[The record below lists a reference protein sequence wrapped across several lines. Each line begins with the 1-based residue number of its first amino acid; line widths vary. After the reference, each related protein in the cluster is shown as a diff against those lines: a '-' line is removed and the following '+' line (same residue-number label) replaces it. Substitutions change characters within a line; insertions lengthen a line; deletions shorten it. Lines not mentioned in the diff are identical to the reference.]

1 MQLALQK
8 WKLFFKDWLQ
18 INPEEKKTA
27 VSPPLYVTMRHSN
40 ITCNDFVFLRN
51 RRIVLYLKNALFHQ
65 SPSQGLNEMVQS
77 IHVLSAGVA
86 SLVVLVDM
94 YQMPTM

>member
-1 MQLALQK
+1 METVFQRSTANK
-8 WKLFFKDWLQ
+8 SRRK
-18 INPEEKKTA
+18 ETA

-51 RRIVLYLKNALFHQ
+51 RRIALYLKNALFHQ
-65 SPSQGLNEMVQS
+65 SPSQEGLNEMVQS
-77 IHVLSAGVA
+77 IRVLSAGVA